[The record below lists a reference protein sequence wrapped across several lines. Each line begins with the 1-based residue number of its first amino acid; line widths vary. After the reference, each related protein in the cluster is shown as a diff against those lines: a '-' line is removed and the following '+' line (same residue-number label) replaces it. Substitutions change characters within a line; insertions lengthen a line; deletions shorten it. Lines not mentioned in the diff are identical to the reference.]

1 MKIFIRLIF
10 LAAGVALGV
19 WLWMTLYPSP
29 EHAIRHQL
37 DKLARRISFSAD
49 EGNLSRLAGAEG
61 VSGLFSTN
69 VEVNVDIPG
78 HEQHSL
84 AGRDEI
90 TQAALL
96 SRKMAKSLSVRF
108 PDVDVKVA
116 PEKTMATAD
125 VTVEVKVG
133 GENEPA
139 FQELKISFQK
149 TEDGWLINKVET
161 VRTISSPLSK

>member
-1 MKIFIRLIF
+1 MKIFIRMVF
-10 LAAGVALGV
+10 PAAGIALGV

-29 EHAIRHQL
+29 EHAVRGQL
-37 DKLARRISFSAD
+37 ARLARRISFSAD
-49 EGNLSRLAGAEG
+49 EGTFSRLAGAEG

-78 HEQHSL
+78 HEQHRF

-96 SRKMAKSLSVRF
+96 SRKMAESLSVRF
-108 PDVDVKVA
+108 PDIDVKVA
-116 PEKTMATAD
+116 PEKTTATAD
-125 VTVEVKVG
+125 VTVEARIG
-133 GENEPA
+133 GENDPA

-149 TEDGWLINKVET
+149 TEEGWLINRVET
-161 VRTISSPLSK
+161 VRTISLPVSK